1 MKEHRMSNEPIDNTL
16 QQMRDSY
23 GAFVDSVTLVELDPN
38 KVPGNLVPY
47 LPYAALW
54 GVTDDLE
61 REQRVE
67 NAPAEAKQDLVKTVQ
82 LIDDLLDDW
91 LAGDEAN
98 ANTPSAE
105 YVAFSAMRM
114 AADFM

>member
-1 MKEHRMSNEPIDNTL
+1 MKEHRMSNEPIDNKL
-16 QQMRDSY
+16 QQMRASY

-38 KVPGNLVPY
+38 KVPGNLLPY

-54 GVTDDLE
+54 GVADDLE
-61 REQRVE
+61 REQRVA

-91 LAGDEAN
+91 LAGDESNSDA
-98 ANTPSAE
+98 PSVE

-114 AADFM
+114 AADYI